1 MFQFAASEPSE
12 PIVRPVRVP
21 LSWGP
26 VAPPSE
32 ESISASVAT
41 GSTNSALDVMKANN
55 FPPPAPPVNHQKE
68 KKDKADTKGRS
79 LVCLAC
85 DDARSNS
92 CWCKKHKRAYDCIY
106 NNATSPKAM
115 LNEANPDAKQ
125 VPTACNAVDGSE
137 YHAFIIIFGDEKE
150 RRNGFRQPVL
160 AIKCVITFCSSH
172 PEGVEKRK
180 KRIFTVALTQFLH
193 NQEVHQSHE
202 QVSGEGKLD
211 YEIFINQMKTLRGMP
226 ADRANRLWE
235 ELKNDPSVDRDEK
248 GPAWSR
254 LRLHVPG
261 NLLGTDREEHRKGVT
276 ERKTLS
282 QQSKPGALGEAE
294 IEVLQTE
301 MKKGFKRPFSGNDA
315 IASMHSTLAPGS
327 MTIAGG
333 EDAQK
338 KSTSSSLLMD
348 ALQESMSSATAPAPA
363 AVSGGGGAPVAG
375 APVKISGSPPAD
387 IRLDR
392 DKTRRTL
399 TNDLEKSLNKM
410 KTTIKDAVVLMGQ
423 ASVNATDDHELVS
436 VLDERIVIGTMWM
449 ACNFDFTVVDGI
461 DLKTDHVTIMSW
473 LDLTKEVGET
483 SFLDNVILHYF
494 PGRASLKTETE
505 SCTMKRANI
514 IAKLVAAKVNGE
526 FPNLAAWKIKVH
538 QVILQESLDK
548 TSLLPIDSGN
558 MSTWSC
564 LHNSLAQLALV
575 TTPAEMEVISEV
587 AATQKVLQDQLIL
600 SIKKASQA
608 LKRVVMQRAKDAENK
623 EKEKLTAAAQ
633 EGKVQTLKE
642 NVEATKKLRHDV
654 TVAPHYLDYSKLG
667 HTPVKEMFSPEDEDE
682 AEDGEFSKPF
692 KITSSCTQL
701 DAVKAIKDINDVVQV
716 WEGSEQGFISTGK
729 GNIVLTHTL
738 SLQQGSLAF
747 QTEMQKIFVDYD
759 DVTFLTDV
767 PGDSA
772 SLKEDLTR
780 ASLFGVNGTFASRT
794 LVSTCGLGEMRLV
807 TKGELLVLAVDTH
820 SLVESLKESGA
831 FNESGIETPL
841 DSCLSFLDGL
851 NEQAATVLMQGAK
864 KTNVWN
870 TSVKAG
876 ELIYIPAGW
885 FVRMANARPDPLSG
899 VTMNVLPSTSLTKPL
914 VAARDL
920 VGIDK
925 NVKTDIEAILNA
937 LSVTKEG
944 DKKEGDE

>member
-1 MFQFAASEPSE
+1 MFQFSDSKPSA
-12 PIVRPVRVP
+12 PAVP
-21 LSWGP
+21 PGSGLVW
-26 VAPPSE
+26 PPSE
-32 ESISASVAT
+32 ESISASSAT
-41 GSTNSALDVMKANN
+41 GSTNSALDVMIANN
-55 FPPPAPPVNHQKE
+55 LSPPPAPPVDHQKE
-68 KKDKADTKGRS
+68 KKDKPDTKGRFS
-79 LVCLAC
+79 ACLAC
-85 DDARSNS
+85 PDTRCNS

-106 NNATSPKAM
+106 NNATSTKAM

-160 AIKCVITFCSSH
+160 AIKCVITFCSNH

-180 KRIFTVALTQFLH
+180 KRLFSLALTQFLH

-211 YEIFINQMKTLRGMP
+211 YEIFMNQMKTLRGMP
-226 ADRANRLWE
+226 ADRANTLWE

-276 ERKTLS
+276 ERKVLS
-282 QQSKPGALGEAE
+282 QQSKPGALGDAE
-294 IEVLQTE
+294 IEALQTE

-338 KSTSSSLLMD
+338 KSTTSSVLMD
-348 ALQESMSSATAPAPA
+348 AVQESMSSATAPAPA

-375 APVKISGSPPAD
+375 ALVRMSASPQD

-423 ASVNATDDHELVS
+423 ASVNPTDDHELVS
-436 VLDERIVIGTMWM
+436 VLDERIVIGTMWL
-449 ACNFDFTVVDGI
+449 ACNFDFAVKEGI
-461 DLKTDHVTIMSW
+461 ELKTDHVTIMSW
-473 LDLTKEVGET
+473 LDLIKVGET

-514 IAKLVAAKVNGE
+514 IAKLGAASKLTEAHGE
-526 FPNLAAWKIKVH
+526 PNLAAWKIKVH

-548 TSLLPIDSGN
+548 ASLLPIDSGN
-558 MSTWSC
+558 MSTGSC
-564 LHNSLAQLALV
+564 LHNNLAQLANV
-575 TTPAEMEVISEV
+575 TTPLEMEVIGEV

-600 SIKKASQA
+600 SIKKATSA
-608 LKRVVMQRAKDAENK
+608 LKRVVQQRAKDAENK

-633 EGKVQTLKE
+633 ESIVQTMAEK
-642 NVEATKKLRHDV
+642 VEATKKLRHDV
-654 TVAPHYLDYSKLG
+654 TVTPHYLDYSNLG
-667 HTPVKEMFSPEDEDE
+667 HTPVREMFSPEGDDEVE
-682 AEDGEFSKPF
+682 EGEFSKPF
-692 KITSSCTQL
+692 KISSSCTQL
-701 DAVKAIKDINDVVQV
+701 DAVKAIKAINDVVQV
-716 WEGSEQGFISTGK
+716 WEGSEQGFISAGK

-738 SLQQGSLAF
+738 SPQQGSLEF
-747 QTEMQKIFVDYD
+747 QTEMKKIFVDYD

-767 PGDSA
+767 PSDNN
-772 SLKEDLTR
+772 SLMGPLTR
-780 ASLFGVNGTFASRT
+780 ASLFGVNGSFASRS

-820 SLVESLKESGA
+820 SLVESLKE
-831 FNESGIETPL
+831 TPL
-841 DSCLSFLDGL
+841 DSCLIFLDGL
-851 NEQAATVLMQGAK
+851 NEQAATVLMQGSQ

-885 FVRMANARPDPLSG
+885 LVRMANARPDPLSG

-920 VGIDK
+920 VGMDK

-937 LSVTKEG
+937 LSFTKEVNKKEG
-944 DKKEGDE
+944 DKKEGDLFKD